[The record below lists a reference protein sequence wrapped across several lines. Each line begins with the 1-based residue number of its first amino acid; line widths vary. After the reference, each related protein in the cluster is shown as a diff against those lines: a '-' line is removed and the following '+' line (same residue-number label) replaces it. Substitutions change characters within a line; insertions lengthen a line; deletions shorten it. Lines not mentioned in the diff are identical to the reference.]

1 MRTNPTGF
9 ALTVGMGLIV
19 LLLGFLGL
27 SATGLV
33 GFAADEARQSEE
45 NELVQQQA
53 WAAYQQELAHPK
65 PKPTPMIN
73 GVAATGDKLAAI
85 EAGDALFK
93 SNCTQCHAVSEKVVG
108 PALAGISKRRPGPWV
123 VAWVHNS
130 AKVIASGDTYGVK
143 LFEDNGK
150 QQMPSFPQLSAK
162 DIQNII
168 AWIEAQEG
176 GAMPSG
182 TDAGAVAANT
192 K

>member
-33 GFAADEARQSEE
+33 GFAAND
-45 NELVQQQA
+45 
-53 WAAYQQELAHPK
+53 AAIALRRPLKAQDSINQKEFYCLSSGGLSASAHVPTSPK
-65 PKPTPMIN
+65 E
-73 GVAATGDKLAAI
+73 VAAI
-85 EAGDALFK
+85 VAGDALFK
-93 SNCTQCHAVSEKVVG
+93 ANCTQCHAVSEKVVG